1 MLYVTSQRAF
11 AIVNRGRR
19 MVDRQRNSLS
29 TTAANNNSSLTVG
42 AIDNDRVIFE
52 EEEMPGGLREPF
64 IKSGYRRAYSTP
76 WQCLKSLFYINN
88 ESVNVWSHIIAALY
102 FAVRYGTAAS
112 TQVDSILDPFNL
124 PLLASAMGTV
134 ILYSSSATAHLFNS
148 ISERG
153 YKICF
158 FFDYAAVSF
167 YTFTSCQAMFFYAR
181 PVNSQ
186 WRIFESPA
194 FYLSLAALFS
204 FLVTYGCCKTDAA
217 VNKFSTFLRMLS
229 VIAAWIHS
237 TLPILVGA
245 TLCTCHVTDKSCW
258 SSSACSSL
266 PVRYYLRHAF
276 YTFLAGFMYS
286 TRLPER
292 LIPGRF
298 DLVGN
303 SHHFLHVCVAIGTEY
318 AFKMV
323 EFEINARKA
332 RGMLEET
339 TAYVSILNTLVAAI
353 LVMFLNA
360 CIAFWFSITL
370 KQKESSHKN

>member
-1 MLYVTSQRAF
+1 
-11 AIVNRGRR
+11 
-19 MVDRQRNSLS
+19 
-29 TTAANNNSSLTVG
+29 
-42 AIDNDRVIFE
+42 
-52 EEEMPGGLREPF
+52 MPRGLREPF
-64 IKSGYRRAYSTP
+64 IKSGYRRANSTP

-88 ESVNVWSHIIAALY
+88 ESFNVWSHIIAALY
-102 FAVRYGTAAS
+102 FAVRYGMAVS
-112 TQVDSILDPFNL
+112 NQMDSILDPYNL

-158 FFDYAAVSF
+158 FFDYSAVSF

-181 PVNSQ
+181 PVNSH

-194 FYLSLAALFS
+194 LYLSLAALFS

-229 VIAAWIHS
+229 AIAAWIHS
-237 TLPILVGA
+237 TSPILVGM
-245 TLCTCHVTDKSCW
+245 TLCTCHATNKRCLSF
-258 SSSACSSL
+258 SACSSL
-266 PVRYYLRHAF
+266 PVSYFLRHAF

-292 LIPGRF
+292 LISGKF

-303 SHHFLHVCVAIGTEY
+303 SHHFLHVCVAVGTEY

-332 RGMLEET
+332 NKLLEET
-339 TAYVSILNTLVAAI
+339 TNYVSILNTLVAAI

-360 CIAFWFSITL
+360 GIAFWFSMAL
-370 KQKESSHKN
+370 KKKESVHKN